1 MTAPGGCDKNSISIN
16 YTTPTRKKFQDL
28 TFDLETAKNFD
39 LKIDTESNRRAY
51 FIRKLRKNLQY
62 FIYGSRRLAH
72 PKKYLDMVFLLGTT
86 ANRSKIEGVF
96 EGVFHGK
103 SEEFGNGSQVN
114 LKNLMDRA
122 NITIDH
128 FINGVGSNQQI
139 ESWSNSAARQALI
152 FWAIVTYNGELVEF
166 LWRKSDDPIAWGLGG
181 FSILPIGC
189 GILSSDWLTRSN

>member
-1 MTAPGGCDKNSISIN
+1 M
-16 YTTPTRKKFQDL
+16 QDL

-39 LKIDTESNRRAY
+39 SNIDTESNRRAF

-86 ANRSKIEGVF
+86 ANREKMDGTL
-96 EGVFHGK
+96 HGRVLYGH
-103 SEEFGNGSQVN
+103 SEEFEKGGQFY
-114 LKNLMDRA
+114 LKNYIDRN

-128 FINGVGSNQQI
+128 FITGVGSNQQI

-166 LWRKSDDPIAWGLGG
+166 LWRKSDDPIAWGLGE
-181 FSILPIGC
+181 FSTLLLDC
-189 GILSSDWLTRSN
+189 GIRSSDLLTRSNLLKTRISHRQYIQTFGSVE